1 MDIIK
6 SMKNEIDK
14 NMVILHI
21 ENYVISQKEDD
32 EFYDDDGFIL
42 CCNFEDDNVIM
53 CDIYEEVNEVVAL
66 LPPYTNVDNIEPNKP
81 NAIMSSSTRFIDC
94 VFKEEDT
101 NICETPQTC
110 VEILDET
117 EHAFQHQEQQVN
129 NTGMETMTTSS
140 STSSLDTEEEEELEN
155 QLMYYK
161 TSIENLECEIK
172 LYEKML
178 SGLIYKNT
186 SLYKY
191 RFIFVNNNTYTS
203 IIRKIETLTLNKK
216 MYEKTLEDILN
227 LQRND
232 TITNV

>member
-1 MDIIK
+1 M
-6 SMKNEIDK
+6 NHEIDK

-21 ENYVISQKEDD
+21 ENYVISQKEEED
-32 EFYDDDGFIL
+32 EFYDGFIL
-42 CCNFEDDNVIM
+42 CNFEEDHVIM
-53 CDIYEEVNEVVAL
+53 CDIYEEVNDVVAL
-66 LPPYTNVDNIEPNKP
+66 LPSYTNVENIEQNKP

-101 NICETPQTC
+101 KICETQQQTC

-117 EHAFQHQEQQVN
+117 ENAFQEQEVKEI
-129 NTGMETMTTSS
+129 GMETMTSSS

-161 TSIENLECEIK
+161 TSIEKFECEIK

-191 RFIFVNNNTYTS
+191 KFIFVNNNTYTS

-216 MYEKTLEDILN
+216 MYEKTLEDILK

-232 TITNV
+232 KITNI

>member
-1 MDIIK
+1 MN
-6 SMKNEIDK
+6 NEIDK

-21 ENYVISQKEDD
+21 ENYVISQKEEED
-32 EFYDDDGFIL
+32 FYDGFIL
-42 CCNFEDDNVIM
+42 CNFEEDDVIM
-53 CDIYEEVNEVVAL
+53 RDIYEEVNDVGVAL
-66 LPPYTNVDNIEPNKP
+66 LPPYTNVENIEQNKP

-101 NICETPQTC
+101 KICETQQTC

-117 EHAFQHQEQQVN
+117 EYKFQEQEVKDM
-129 NTGMETMTTSS
+129 GIETMTSSS

-161 TSIENLECEIK
+161 TSIEKFECEIK

-191 RFIFVNNNTYTS
+191 KFIFVNNNTYTS
-203 IIRKIETLTLNKK
+203 IIRKIESLTLNKK
-216 MYEKTLEDILN
+216 MYEKTLEDILK

-232 TITNV
+232 KITNI

>member
-6 SMKNEIDK
+6 SMNTEIDK
-14 NMVILHI
+14 NMVILHV
-21 ENYVISQKEDD
+21 ENYLVSQKEDD
-32 EFYDDDGFIL
+32 FYDGFIL
-42 CCNFEDDNVIM
+42 CNFEYDDRVIM
-53 CDIYEEVNEVVAL
+53 TDIYEEANDLIAR
-66 LPPYTNVDNIEPNKP
+66 LPQYTNVENIEVNEPNT
-81 NAIMSSSTRFIDC
+81 IMSSSTLFIDG
-94 VFKEEDT
+94 VLKEDT
-101 NICETPQTC
+101 NICETQQTR
-110 VEILDET
+110 VEILDEI
-117 EHAFQHQEQQVN
+117 EHPFQEQEVN
-129 NTGMETMTTSS
+129 DTGMETMTTSS

-161 TSIENLECEIK
+161 TLVEKSEREIK

-216 MYEKTLEDILN
+216 MYEKTLEDILK

-232 TITNV
+232 KITNTSN